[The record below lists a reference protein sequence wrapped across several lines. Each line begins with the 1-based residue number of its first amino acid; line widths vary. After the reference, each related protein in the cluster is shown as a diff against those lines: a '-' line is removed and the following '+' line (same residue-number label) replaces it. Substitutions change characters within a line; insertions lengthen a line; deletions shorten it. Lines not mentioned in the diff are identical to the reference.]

1 MTIMEMPRR
10 ARQAARPSGG
20 GLVARFFEPLLFSHR
35 KFSGRVQLWARAQER
50 KPESKIA
57 PLRPTERITGGN
69 APLESLAGGSL
80 ASRFHAWRG
89 ASGRRYICSVFAADR
104 ADPDAGLP
112 DFTDA
117 IAMAVACDGE
127 GRRRCV
133 SLFLS
138 EATTD
143 AAARR
148 HFIAAAMA
156 AGAIEWHIHLQAA
169 DAQQRRAIATDI
181 ESGCLADTSSVR

>member
-10 ARQAARPSGG
+10 ARSAARPSGG

-35 KFSGRVQLWARAQER
+35 TFSGRVQLWSRAQER

-57 PLRPTERITGGN
+57 PARPAERITGSN

-104 ADPDAGLP
+104 ADPEAGLP
-112 DFTDA
+112 DFADA
-117 IAMAVACDGE
+117 IAIAVARDGE

-138 EATTD
+138 EAMTD
-143 AAARR
+143 AGARR
-148 HFIAAAMA
+148 HLIAAAMA
-156 AGAIEWHIHLQAA
+156 AGAVEWHIHLLAA
-169 DAQQRRAIATDI
+169 DAQQRRAVARDI
-181 ESGCLADTSSVR
+181 ESDRFADASPIR